1 MPPPPNSAPPTFDE
15 ELRLF
20 EKGFSLVAGL
30 DEAGRGPIAGPVVA
44 GAAILPKHL
53 QGSWTSLIRD
63 SKQMTETAREK
74 AYGFLERNAVA
85 IAAGISST
93 REIDA
98 NGIVKATRLAMQ
110 RALLD
115 LPTPPQFLLLDAFP
129 LPGVNTHQKAI
140 IHGDS
145 ISLSIAAASIVAK
158 VTRDRLMRQADA
170 DFPIYGFK
178 SHKGYASAGH
188 LAALEEHGPCSLH
201 RFSFEPVYTMHRTL
215 GISPPHPVRDK
226 PKQAHFNIGTE

>member
-1 MPPPPNSAPPTFDE
+1 MPTPPNSAPPTFDE

-20 EKGFSLVAGL
+20 ERGFSLVAGL

-44 GAAILPKHL
+44 GATILPKDL
-53 QGSWTSLIRD
+53 RGPWASLIRD
-63 SKQMTETAREK
+63 SKQMTETAREQ
-74 AYGFLERNAVA
+74 AYSYLEDNALA
-85 IAAGISST
+85 MAAGISST

-98 NGIVKATRLAMQ
+98 NGIVKATQLAME

-115 LPTPPQFLLLDAFP
+115 LPLHPQFLLLDAFP
-129 LPGVNTHQKAI
+129 LPNVNIHQKAI

-158 VTRDRLMRQADA
+158 VTRDRLMKKADD
-170 DFPIYGFK
+170 DFPMYGFR
-178 SHKGYASAGH
+178 SHKGYASTKH

-201 RFSFEPVYTMHRTL
+201 RFSFEPVYTMHRRL
-215 GISPPHPVRDK
+215 QISPPHPVRDK